1 VEDIVIYHCVVL
13 LTGLLTISST
23 VFFIFFYL
31 KYPQQCFLFS
41 PLRCLAH
48 WFTYNIC
55 VHIYNICVHIGC
67 ILCVSHNICVH
78 IGYISCVSHNI
89 CVHVG
94 YILCVSPIK
103 TYYVSLYHVSPL
115 SRVHWIYIMC
125 LSYQDLLCVPILC
138 VSPIKSTLDIYYVS
152 LLSRPGCRPWQVPNN
167 TVFLFFPP
175 FFSSFFFLCQ
185 SPVHAL

>member
-1 VEDIVIYHCVVL
+1 MEDIVIYHCFVL

-23 VFFIFFYL
+23 VFFYF
-31 KYPQQCFLFS
+31 FLFKIS
-41 PLRCLAH
+41 STVFSFFTIALSCPLVYLQYLCTYLQYLCTYWMYIMCLSQYLC
-48 WFTYNIC
+48 TYW
-55 VHIYNICVHIGC
+55 IYIMCLSQY
-67 ILCVSHNICVH
+67 LCTC
-78 IGYISCVSHNI
+78 
-89 CVHVG
+89 
-94 YILCVSPIK
+94 
-103 TYYVSLYHVSPL
+103 
-115 SRVHWIYIMC
+115 WIYIMC
-125 LSYQDLLCVPILC
+125 LSYQDLLCVPISC